1 MYLGEYPAAVCKP
14 RQKIPVEDIPAV
26 AMKKHSDQRTKQ
38 ILKQQKMKVETNMR
52 PKKIAGML
60 RTRLCLQ

>member
-38 ILKQQKMKVETNMR
+38 ASAISIYLSLLPAV
-52 PKKIAGML
+52 I
-60 RTRLCLQ
+60 